1 MSERLERLALAVLQP
16 GFDGLTAPGWL
27 RHRIAG
33 GLGSVGLFGRN
44 VATPEQVTAL
54 TEELRRENP
63 DLIVAIDEE
72 GGDVT
77 RIHVNTGS
85 RWPGNLA
92 LGVVDDTATTEA
104 VARGLGRELAACGVN
119 LNWAPSADV
128 NSNPDN
134 PIIGVRAFGAE
145 PDLVARH
152 TAAYVTGLQA
162 AGVAACVKHFP
173 GHGDT
178 AIDSHHGM
186 PLVDVSRETLAA
198 RELVPF
204 HASIAAG
211 TKAIMSA
218 HILLPAYDTELPATL
233 SRKIMTGL
241 LREEL
246 GYTGLIVTDAIEM
259 GAIADTYGIA
269 DGTVRAIAAGV
280 DAVCVGGGLCD
291 EDTVLH
297 LRDALVD
304 AVREGRLAEERL
316 VDAAGRVH
324 ALAAWAKVGAAEPVD
339 YALGLDAA
347 RRAVRVTGTV
357 TPIDRPAH
365 VVELSPTANIA
376 VGEQT
381 PWGLAPVLAEALP
394 GTTVTRARAAEPG
407 LIDEVLRAGADRPLV
422 LVVRNLEHHVW
433 ATEIVAGLL
442 AARPDAVVVEMGI
455 PGAAT
460 PGAAHLATHGA
471 ATVCGIAAAEILT
484 GRRLA

>member
-1 MSERLERLALAVLQP
+1 MSERLERLALALLQP
-16 GFDGLTAPGWL
+16 GFEGMTAPGWL
-27 RHRIAG
+27 RHHIAG
-33 GLGSVGLFGRN
+33 GLGAVGLFGRN
-44 VATPEQVTAL
+44 IATPEQVAAL

-63 DLIVAIDEE
+63 DLLVAIDEE

-77 RIHVNTGS
+77 RLHVNTGS

-92 LGVVDDTATTEA
+92 LGVVDDPALTES

-134 PIIGVRAFGAE
+134 PVIGVRSFGAGPE
-145 PDLVARH
+145 LVARH
-152 TAAYVTGLQA
+152 TAAYVTGMQA
-162 AGVAACVKHFP
+162 AGVATCVKHFP

-178 AIDSHHGM
+178 AVDSHLGL
-186 PLVDVSRETLAA
+186 PRVNASREVLAA

-204 HASIAAG
+204 HAAVAAG
-211 TKAIMSA
+211 SKAIMTA
-218 HILLPAYDTELPATL
+218 HIVLPAYDTEQPATL
-233 SRKIMTGL
+233 SRAIMTGL

-246 GYTGLIVTDAIEM
+246 GYDGLIVTDAIEM

-269 DGTVRAIAAGV
+269 EGTVRAIAAGV
-280 DAVCVGGGLCD
+280 DALCVGGGLCD
-291 EDTVLH
+291 EETVLH
-297 LRDALVD
+297 LRDALVS
-304 AVREGRLAEERL
+304 AVREGRLPEERL
-316 VDAAGRVH
+316 AEAAGRVH

-339 YALGLDAA
+339 YGLGLDAA
-347 RRAVRVTGTV
+347 RRALRVTGTV
-357 TPIDRPAH
+357 VPITTPAH
-365 VVELSPTANIA
+365 VVELSPIANIA

-381 PWGLAPVLAEALP
+381 PWGLGALLGDTLP
-394 GTTVTRARAAEPG
+394 GTTVARSRTTEPG
-407 LIDEVLRAGADRPLV
+407 LVDDQLRAAADRPLV
-422 LVVRNLEHHVW
+422 VVVRNLDHHVW
-433 ATEIVAGLL
+433 ATEIVASLL
-442 AARPDAVVVEMGI
+442 AARPDAVVVEMGL